1 MNNSISEHIYQY
13 GTKIVNYNLVRSRR
27 VKTCEIIINDE
38 NTVVIRSPYSKP
50 ISEIEGLLKN
60 KMNWISRKQIE
71 YKGKEHRI
79 EIIRPTFQNN
89 STVPYLGRNLKL
101 NIIQSYSTEKDAV
114 EFKSNQLFAFIKT
127 NNMISASNYDT
138 KLKTRVKLLYE
149 KWLARQANDVFM
161 QKVFEFSKMIKVN
174 PNKIIIKNLKN
185 RWGSATEKGI
195 INLNINLLK
204 APEHV
209 IDYIIIHELCH
220 LKIKKHSHHFW
231 YLLRNYIPDYKD
243 KLNWLEINGTHMVS

>member
-1 MNNSISEHIYQY
+1 MNNSISEHIFQY
-13 GTKIVNYNLVRSRR
+13 GTKNVNYNLVRSRR
-27 VKTCEIIINDE
+27 VKTCEIIIDDE

-50 ISEIEGLLKN
+50 IAEIEGLLKN

-71 YKGKEHRI
+71 YLRKEHRI

-101 NIIQSYSTEKDAV
+101 NIIQSYSTDKDAL
-114 EFKSNQLFAFIKT
+114 EFKSNQLLAFIKT
-127 NNMISASNYDT
+127 DNKVSASNYDT
-138 KLKTRVKLLYE
+138 MFKTRVKSLYE

-161 QKVFEFSKMIKVN
+161 QKVLEFSNMIKVN

-185 RWGSATEKGI
+185 RWGSATEKGT

-209 IDYIIIHELCH
+209 INYIIIHELCH
-220 LKIKKHSHHFW
+220 LKIKKHSFHFW
-231 YLLRNYIPDYKD
+231 HLLSKYVPDYRQKV
-243 KLNWLEINGTHMVS
+243 NWLEINSKSLIS